1 MVVPMDA
8 PWREYPK
15 VVVELAAQPAF
26 LADRTRIMVAIKHA
40 ALLLIWQSPPK
51 ANSSPAHF
59 VQLRVMAGSGPAGG
73 ERCATIKRNGRHA
86 QNFSLLRKYL
96 QTRVKTGGASI
107 VLKRSEEHTSELQ
120 SPCNLVCRLLL
131 QKKKYQSQEATAEPS
146 ES

>member
-59 VQLRVMAGSGPAGG
+59 VQLRVMAGVWS
-73 ERCATIKRNGRHA
+73 RRGRTLCDHQA
-86 QNFSLLRKYL
+86 QWPSR
-96 QTRVKTGGASI
+96 A
-107 VLKRSEEHTSELQ
+107 ELFTLAQ
-120 SPCNLVCRLLL
+120 VF
-131 QKKKYQSQEATAEPS
+131 AD
-146 ES
+146 